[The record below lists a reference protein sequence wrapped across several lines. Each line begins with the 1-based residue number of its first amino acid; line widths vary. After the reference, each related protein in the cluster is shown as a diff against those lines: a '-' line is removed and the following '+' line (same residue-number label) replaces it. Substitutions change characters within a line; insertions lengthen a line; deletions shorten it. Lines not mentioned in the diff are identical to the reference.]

1 MILSTE
7 ANLLSVKLETKSQS
21 NKFEAK
27 SSFFYSDEPFIIQMD
42 EDQIYK
48 TITLKYKIFDEYK
61 TDQQLKKHFL
71 EFLNDDIF
79 ISKVLKLY
87 NITIFELFE
96 VFVTKIPSIF
106 TKNFAQKVRD
116 VLVTKD
122 YARKRQN

>member
-42 EDQIYK
+42 EDQIYN
-48 TITLKYKIFDEYK
+48 TIKLRYKFFEEYK
-61 TDQQLKKHFL
+61 TDQQLKKQFL
-71 EFLNDDIF
+71 EFLHDEIF

-96 VFVTKIPSIF
+96 VFVSKFPHIF
-106 TKNFAQKVRD
+106 TKNFSQKVRD
-116 VLVTKD
+116 ILITKE
-122 YARKRQN
+122 YARKKSN